1 MHSFPSPSPPP
12 ATRLHYCALPS
23 PCRSATFN
31 VTYLDKL
38 FRISR
43 GDRGELRIYLK
54 SSGLEPEASQQ
65 AIAVPFVGTGYEE

>member
-1 MHSFPSPSPPP
+1 M
-12 ATRLHYCALPS
+12 
-23 PCRSATFN
+23 
-31 VTYLDKL
+31 TYLDKL